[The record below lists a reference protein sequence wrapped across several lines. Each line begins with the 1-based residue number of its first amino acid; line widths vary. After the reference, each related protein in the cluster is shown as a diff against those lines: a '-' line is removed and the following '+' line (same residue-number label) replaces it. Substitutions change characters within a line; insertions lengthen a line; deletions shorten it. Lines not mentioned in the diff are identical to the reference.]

1 LKVPKFHEIN
11 NWVKIARY
19 NCRFIY

>member
-1 LKVPKFHEIN
+1 LKLPKFHEIN